1 MFRTIK
7 AKIIVCFGGAII
19 ILFLLFGMTGYQVL
33 SDYQINIQQKSQERL
48 AESLCS
54 SIRFFRQ
61 NVEDTV
67 TVLLEGE
74 EAAVLLPLLW
84 EKGEDRQ
91 ELENWMK
98 AFVKEQ
104 DWMEDMFFINQ
115 AYEIAGT
122 GEDKIKARTYLI
134 DRIST
139 AERYAGSI
147 VWDSGYDV
155 KSMMVFGKV
164 RSVQEEGKAAYL
176 FVQIDNDQIL
186 SLFNQFR
193 LQNSQRFSL
202 KGIRNGFEV
211 TEQGFFYRYYDNYE
225 ELLHTEIELGDWHL
239 RTWSDKTLILGPAR
253 ELLNKLALV
262 LFAALFAAAG
272 ISILLAER
280 ITKPI
285 KEMKETMEW
294 YGKGDFSVKVN
305 AAGKDEIGS
314 LGRLLNQ
321 MSEQISELF
330 DRVKKEE
337 EQSRKLE
344 LQAMV
349 YQINP
354 HFLYNTLDS
363 INILA
368 RQNGDCQVAELV
380 TDLSR
385 LFRLGLHQGQ
395 DMVTVRD
402 EMMHVMYYLKIQKFR
417 FDDQLIWEMH
427 VSSSLM
433 EYKIIKFILQ
443 PIVENA
449 IYHGI
454 KSRDGTG
461 CIRVMVEEDGD
472 FLLLIVEDTGD
483 GMSRESLEQ
492 LKKRINQEATE
503 SRQEKGFGMWNVH
516 QRIKL
521 CYGSPCGVELE
532 SKEGCG
538 TRVTLRVLK
547 TL

>member
-7 AKIIVCFGGAII
+7 SKIIVCFSGAIMV
-19 ILFLLFGMTGYQVL
+19 LFLLFGVIGYQVL
-33 SDYQINIQQKSQERL
+33 SDYQIDIQQESQEKL

-54 SIRFFRQ
+54 SILFFRQ
-61 NVEDTV
+61 NVEDAV
-67 TVLLEGE
+67 NELLEGE
-74 EAAVLLPLLW
+74 EIADLFSVSK
-84 EKGEDRQ
+84 EEGERQ
-91 ELENWMK
+91 ELERWMK
-98 AFVKEQ
+98 IYKEEQ
-104 DWMEDMFFINQ
+104 TWVHDMFLIDQ
-115 AYEIAGT
+115 AYEIVGT
-122 GEDKIKARTYLI
+122 RNDKEKVRTYLI

-139 AERYAGSI
+139 AERYAGDI
-147 VWDSGYDV
+147 VWDSGYDT
-155 KSMMVFGKV
+155 KSMMVFGKIQ
-164 RSVQEEGKAAYL
+164 SNQEDGKAMYL
-176 FVQIDNDQIL
+176 FLQIENEQIL

-193 LQNSQRFSL
+193 FQNSQRFSL

-225 ELLHTEIELGDWHL
+225 ELLHTDIELGDWYL

-253 ELLNKLALV
+253 EALKKLVVVLV
-262 LFAALFAAAG
+262 AALFVTLG

-285 KEMKETMEW
+285 KEMKKTMEW
-294 YGKGDFSVKVN
+294 YGKGEFSAKVKIIGN
-305 AAGKDEIGS
+305 DEISS

-330 DRVKKEE
+330 SRVKKEE

-368 RQNGDCQVAELV
+368 RQNGDDKVAELV

-402 EMMHVMYYLKIQKFR
+402 EIMHVMYYLKIQKFR
-417 FDDQLIWEMH
+417 FDDQLVWEMH
-427 VSSSLM
+427 VSSHLM
-433 EYKIIKFILQ
+433 EYKIIKFIVQ

-454 KSRDGTG
+454 KSRDGAG
-461 CIRVMVEEDGD
+461 CIRLSVEEDGD
-472 FLLLIVEDTGD
+472 YLLLIVEDTGG

-492 LKKRINQEATE
+492 LRVQMNQEVAE
-503 SRQEKGFGMWNVH
+503 SGQEKGFGMRNVH

-521 CYGSPCGVELE
+521 CYGDSCGVELE